1 MQDSNKIPSSL
12 SEYLNSLNQFKSNDR
27 IESLY
32 SDYSST
38 RQSNPAG
45 FHSNNA
51 TWQIILTDL
60 LRLGLQTNSKELQNP
75 GGGATR
81 VEEQTEKEETPPDRL
96 VLHLNDQ
103 LLESLRRPSIGKPYG
118 LACPL
123 WALSSLSTAS
133 SSAVLAPLNSF
144 LSTGGWGPAT
154 GITTTMVRS
163 ISWASRAITRGTI
176 LDPDQR
182 FDQLEL
188 DQKLNLVKIDWVNL
202 LLLRQTADR
211 VIERYQQHF
220 VGLSPS
226 IDCLYTQSQFIDQ
239 LTKDLFPSTQ
249 PNLKLST
256 TDLGILLKHLERD
269 RKILISE
276 KNVIKFV
283 VPTSIESDRD
293 GTKYSRVGPAPIN
306 EVDRGVL
313 SVKQTIQQLNLQIQ
327 TISAQ
332 IEQRNQEAKKYIQK
346 SQPEIAASH
355 LKSKKALKT
364 VLTRRIGVL
373 ESLNEVYLKIEQ
385 ASTDVEIM
393 NAYETSTKTLKSLLS
408 VPALNV
414 DRVAQTIENMEEVL
428 ADQKEIDEAIN
439 EVYDPSR
446 AIDDQEIAAEL
457 ASLVD
462 IAPTPQKSQPQPVHP
477 DPTPITTSTSVE
489 ELQAKLHALRVPES
503 PQPTASEQP
512 ASHDKDQDQAHKI
525 AENTPLTG

>member
-60 LRLGLQTNSKELQNP
+60 LRLGLQTNSKEIQK
-75 GGGATR
+75 GRGATS
-81 VEEQTEKEETPPDRL
+81 VEEQTEKEQTPPDRL

-313 SVKQTIQQLNLQIQ
+313 SVKQTIQQLNQQIQ

-332 IEQRNQEAKKYIQK
+332 IEQRTQEAKKYIQK

-364 VLTRRIGVL
+364 VLSRRIGVL

-385 ASTDVEIM
+385 ASTDAEIM

-477 DPTPITTSTSVE
+477 DPAPTTTSTSVD

-503 PQPTASEQP
+503 PQPTTSEQSTLH
-512 ASHDKDQDQAHKI
+512 AEDHGEAKKI
-525 AENTPLTG
+525 AENAPLTG